1 MNTMLCA
8 LLSTVIENKPWPL
21 CREGKKDRLESA
33 GPQNQLILPLPF
45 LLEEIGTWEE
55 EMTFPNCDC
64 HVSRAPIQNPCARPI
79 VPRVGSNWELGRNA
93 DLGVSFPSLPPRRP
107 GVSYHFSVVGSCRRS
122 QTWVRQSESGRS
134 FPQAAMGECK
144 LMWVCKTRLWRQPC
158 STSN

>member
-79 VPRVGSNWELGRNA
+79 VPRVGSMSQCLLYQLGAWEK
-93 DLGVSFPSLPPRRP
+93 
-107 GVSYHFSVVGSCRRS
+107 CRFGGLVPKP
-122 QTWVRQSESGRS
+122 T
-134 FPQAAMGECK
+134 
-144 LMWVCKTRLWRQPC
+144 T
-158 STSN
+158 